1 LANVNG
7 CAGPKRS
14 PDGSDRDE
22 RFATHSAVRPRAAGR
37 LHSPDDAQVESR
49 EVDVRR
55 RAIALSQGVA
65 LLVGHERARLCRT
78 TLSTPIGENS
88 RLHGTTQEFSDDED

>member
-1 LANVNG
+1 M
-7 CAGPKRS
+7 PKSNRARS
-14 PDGSDRDE
+14 TSD
-22 RFATHSAVRPRAAGR
+22 AAP
-37 LHSPDDAQVESR
+37 L
-49 EVDVRR
+49 
-55 RAIALSQGVA
+55 LSQGVA